1 MHNKVKSKN
10 SHKGFLKLALVIVL
24 ILVQGLIF
32 VYTWVN
38 HYNELLRFPYVLKG
52 NIFLMI
58 VYMVLSYIFMVL
70 FDCNNLSEHRPAYLI
85 FSEFLSI
92 VACNVIV
99 YLVIIIPAAALGL
112 MPIIPIVNM
121 TIADFITI
129 VIWALIVNS
138 LFKKVSPPQEV
149 LLITSKNNI
158 DEIVVKFSKRND
170 LYRINDKIVF
180 DDNDLEGIYDKC
192 NRYDNI
198 LIGDITSEARN
209 DIIKHCFNNSRNI
222 YVIPK
227 ISDILLKYSD
237 DILVFDTPL
246 YLSTNFGLSFE
257 VRFFKRL
264 IDIVLSLVVLVVFFP
279 IWLLVAL
286 MIKIEDGSPIFFLQ
300 ERVTIDNK
308 LFNIIKF
315 RSMKVSN
322 NNDVMPT
329 LEDDDRVTKVG
340 KFIRKYHIDEIPQLF
355 NILIGDMSLVGPRPE
370 RKEHVE
376 LYTKEISEFQY
387 RSKVKSG
394 LTGLAQIYGKYNTSA
409 IDKLK
414 LDLIYIKKC
423 GFIFDLEL
431 ILRTLKVL
439 IVKENTEGF
448 DIKTQEYIKNNAKQ

>member
-1 MHNKVKSKN
+1 MQKEVKPENSNKS
-10 SHKGFLKLALVIVL
+10 FLKLALVIVL
-24 ILVQGLIF
+24 ILVQGFIF
-32 VYTWVN
+32 VNTWV
-38 HYNELLRFPYVLKG
+38 HSYNVLLRFPYILKG
-52 NIFLMI
+52 NVFLMA

-70 FDCNNLSEHRPAYLI
+70 FDCNNLSEQRPAYLI

-92 VACNVIV
+92 IFCNIIV

-112 MPIIPIVNM
+112 MPIIPIINM
-121 TIADFITI
+121 TIFDFVVI
-129 VIWALIVNS
+129 VIWALCVNS
-138 LFKKVSPPQEV
+138 IFKRISPPKEV
-149 LLITSKNNI
+149 LLITSQNSI
-158 DEIVVKFSKRND
+158 DEIVAKFSKRND
-170 LYRINDKIVF
+170 LYIITGKIVF
-180 DDNDLEGIYDKC
+180 DYKNIDNIYNKC
-192 NRYDNI
+192 NSFDNI

-227 ISDILLKYSD
+227 ISDILLKYSE

-246 YLSTNFGLSFE
+246 YLSTNFGLSIE
-257 VRFFKRL
+257 VKFFKRL
-264 IDIVLSLVVLVVFFP
+264 VDIIISLLVLIVFLP
-279 IWLLVAL
+279 IWLIIAL
-286 MIKIEDGSPIFFLQ
+286 MIKIEDGGPVLFVQ
-300 ERVTIDNK
+300 ERVTIDNR

-315 RSMKVSN
+315 RSMKVSDN
-322 NNDVMPT
+322 NEVLPT
-329 LEDDDRVTKVG
+329 LEEDERVTRVG
-340 KFIRKYHIDEIPQLF
+340 KFIRKYHLDEIPQLI
-355 NILIGDMSLVGPRPE
+355 NILVGDMSLVGPRPE

-431 ILRTLKVL
+431 LLRTLKVL
-439 IVKENTEGF
+439 IMKENTEGF
-448 DIKTQEYIKNNAKQ
+448 DVKTQEYIKNNAK

>member
-1 MHNKVKSKN
+1 MQNRVISENSNKS
-10 SHKGFLKLALVIVL
+10 FLKLALVIVL
-24 ILVQGLIF
+24 ILVQGF
-32 VYTWVN
+32 VFVHTWV
-38 HYNELLRFPYVLKG
+38 HSYNDLLRFPYVLKG

-92 VACNVIV
+92 ISCNIIV

-112 MPIIPIVNM
+112 MPIMPIVNM
-121 TIADFITI
+121 TIVDFI
-129 VIWALIVNS
+129 VIFVWAMLVNS
-138 LFKKVSPPQEV
+138 LFKKISPPQKV
-149 LLITSKNNI
+149 LLITSQNSV
-158 DEIVVKFSKRND
+158 DEIVTKFSKRSD
-170 LYRINDKIVF
+170 LYIINDRVVF
-180 DDNDLEGIYDKC
+180 
-192 NRYDNI
+192 
-198 LIGDITSEARN
+198 
-209 DIIKHCFNNSRNI
+209 IKHCFNNSRNI

-227 ISDILLKYSD
+227 ISDILLKYSE

-264 IDIVLSLVVLVVFFP
+264 IDIVISSFVLIVFLPF
-279 IWLLVAL
+279 WLLVAL
-286 MIKIEDGSPIFFLQ
+286 MIKIEDGGPVFFLQ

-329 LEDDDRVTKVG
+329 LEDDDRVTRVG
-340 KFIRKYHIDEIPQLF
+340 RFIRKYHIDEIPQLI
-355 NILIGDMSLVGPRPE
+355 NILVGDMSLVGPRPE
-370 RKEHVE
+370 RKEHVD

-439 IVKENTEGF
+439 IIKDNTEGF
-448 DIKTQEYIKNNAKQ
+448 DVKTQEYIKNNAK

>member
-1 MHNKVKSKN
+1 MQKEVKPENSNKS
-10 SHKGFLKLALVIVL
+10 FLKLALVIVL
-24 ILVQGLIF
+24 ILVQGFIF
-32 VYTWVN
+32 VNTWV
-38 HYNELLRFPYVLKG
+38 HSYNVLLRFPYILKG
-52 NIFLMI
+52 NVFLMA

-70 FDCNNLSEHRPAYLI
+70 FDCNNLSEQRPAYLI

-92 VACNVIV
+92 IFCNIIV

-112 MPIIPIVNM
+112 MPIIPIINM
-121 TIADFITI
+121 TIFDFVVI
-129 VIWALIVNS
+129 VIWALCVNS
-138 LFKKVSPPQEV
+138 IFKRISPPKEV
-149 LLITSKNNI
+149 LLITSQNSI
-158 DEIVVKFSKRND
+158 DEIVAKFSKRND
-170 LYRINDKIVF
+170 LYIITGKVVF
-180 DDNDLEGIYDKC
+180 DYKNIDNIYNKC
-192 NRYDNI
+192 NSFDNI

-227 ISDILLKYSD
+227 ISDILLKYSE

-246 YLSTNFGLSFE
+246 YLSTNFGLSIE
-257 VRFFKRL
+257 VKFFKRL
-264 IDIVLSLVVLVVFFP
+264 VDIIISLLVLIVFSP
-279 IWLLVAL
+279 IWLIIAL
-286 MIKIEDGSPIFFLQ
+286 MIKIEDGGPVLFVQ
-300 ERVTIDNK
+300 ERVTIDNR

-315 RSMKVSN
+315 RSMKVSDN
-322 NNDVMPT
+322 NEVLPT
-329 LEDDDRVTKVG
+329 LEEDERVTRVG
-340 KFIRKYHIDEIPQLF
+340 KFIRKYHLDEIPQLI
-355 NILIGDMSLVGPRPE
+355 NILVGDMSLVGPRPE

-431 ILRTLKVL
+431 LLRTLKVL
-439 IVKENTEGF
+439 IMKENTEGF
-448 DIKTQEYIKNNAKQ
+448 DVKTQEYIKNNAK

>member
-1 MHNKVKSKN
+1 MQKEVNSENSNKI
-10 SHKGFLKLALVIVL
+10 FLKLALVIVL
-24 ILVQGLIF
+24 ILVQGFIF
-32 VYTWVN
+32 VNTWV
-38 HYNELLRFPYVLKG
+38 HSYNVLLRFPYILKG
-52 NIFLMI
+52 NVFLMA

-70 FDCNNLSEHRPAYLI
+70 FDCNNLSEQRPAYLI

-92 VACNVIV
+92 IFCNIIV

-112 MPIIPIVNM
+112 MPIIPIINM
-121 TIADFITI
+121 TIFDFVVI
-129 VIWALIVNS
+129 VIWALCVNS
-138 LFKKVSPPQEV
+138 IFKRISPPKEV
-149 LLITSKNNI
+149 LLITSQNSI
-158 DEIVVKFSKRND
+158 DEIVAKFSKRND
-170 LYRINDKIVF
+170 LYIITGKIVF
-180 DDNDLEGIYDKC
+180 DYKNIDNIYNKC
-192 NRYDNI
+192 NSFDNI

-227 ISDILLKYSD
+227 ISDILLKYSE

-246 YLSTNFGLSFE
+246 YLSTNFGLSIE
-257 VRFFKRL
+257 VKFFKRL
-264 IDIVLSLVVLVVFFP
+264 VDIIISLLVLIVFSP
-279 IWLLVAL
+279 IWLIIAL
-286 MIKIEDGSPIFFLQ
+286 MIKIEDGGPVLFVQ
-300 ERVTIDNK
+300 ERVTIDNR

-315 RSMKVSN
+315 RSMKVSDN
-322 NNDVMPT
+322 NEVLPT
-329 LEDDDRVTKVG
+329 LEEDERVTRVG
-340 KFIRKYHIDEIPQLF
+340 KFIRKYHLDEIPQLI
-355 NILIGDMSLVGPRPE
+355 NILVGDMSLVGPRPE

-431 ILRTLKVL
+431 LLRTLKVL
-439 IVKENTEGF
+439 IMKENTEGF
-448 DIKTQEYIKNNAKQ
+448 DVKTQEYIKNNAK

>member
-1 MHNKVKSKN
+1 MQKEVKSEN
-10 SHKGFLKLALVIVL
+10 SYRSFLKLALVIVL
-24 ILVQGLIF
+24 ILVLGFIF
-32 VYTWVN
+32 VYTWIN
-38 HYNELLRFPYVLKG
+38 SYNVLLRFPYILKG
-52 NIFLMI
+52 NVFLMV

-70 FDCNNLSEHRPAYLI
+70 FDCNNLSETRPAYLI

-92 VACNVIV
+92 IACNIIV

-121 TIADFITI
+121 TILDFIVI
-129 VIWALIVNS
+129 VIWALCVNS
-138 LFKKVSPPQEV
+138 IFKRISPPQKV
-149 LLITSKNNI
+149 LLITSKNNV

-170 LYRINDKIVF
+170 LYSIDDKIAF
-180 DDNDLEGIYDKC
+180 DDSDLESIYDKC

-227 ISDILLKYSD
+227 ISDILLKYSE

-264 IDIVLSLVVLVVFFP
+264 IDIVISLFILIVFFP
-279 IWLLVAL
+279 IWLFVAL
-286 MIKIEDGSPIFFLQ
+286 MIKIEDGGPIFFLQ

-315 RSMKVSN
+315 RSMKVS
-322 NNDVMPT
+322 DSDEVMPT
-329 LEDDDRVTKVG
+329 LEDDDRVTRVG
-340 KFIRKYHIDEIPQLF
+340 KFIRKYHIDEIPQLL
-355 NILIGDMSLVGPRPE
+355 NILVGDMSLVGPRPE

-376 LYTKEISEFQY
+376 LYTKEISEFEY

-448 DIKTQEYIKNNAKQ
+448 DAKTQEYIKNNAK

>member
-1 MHNKVKSKN
+1 MQKEVKPENSNKS
-10 SHKGFLKLALVIVL
+10 FLKLALVIVL
-24 ILVQGLIF
+24 ILVQGFIF
-32 VYTWVN
+32 VNTWV
-38 HYNELLRFPYVLKG
+38 HSYNVLLRFPYILKG
-52 NIFLMI
+52 NVFLMT

-70 FDCNNLSEHRPAYLI
+70 FDCNNLSEQRPAYLI

-92 VACNVIV
+92 IFCNIIV

-112 MPIIPIVNM
+112 MPIIPIINM
-121 TIADFITI
+121 TIFDFVVI
-129 VIWALIVNS
+129 VIWALCVNFI
-138 LFKKVSPPQEV
+138 FKRISPPKEV
-149 LLITSKNNI
+149 LLITSQNSI
-158 DEIVVKFSKRND
+158 DEIVAKFSKRND
-170 LYRINDKIVF
+170 LYIITGKIVF
-180 DDNDLEGIYDKC
+180 DYKNIDNIYNKC
-192 NRYDNI
+192 NSFDNI

-227 ISDILLKYSD
+227 ISDILLKYSE
-237 DILVFDTPL
+237 DILAFDTPL
-246 YLSTNFGLSFE
+246 YLSTNFGLSVE
-257 VRFFKRL
+257 VKFFKRL
-264 IDIVLSLVVLVVFFP
+264 VDIIISLLVLIVFSP
-279 IWLLVAL
+279 IWLIIAL
-286 MIKIEDGSPIFFLQ
+286 MIKIEDGGPVLFVQ
-300 ERVTIDNK
+300 ERVTIDNR

-315 RSMKVSN
+315 RSMKVSDN
-322 NNDVMPT
+322 NEVLPT
-329 LEDDDRVTKVG
+329 LEEDERITRVG
-340 KFIRKYHIDEIPQLF
+340 KFIRKYHLDEIPQLI
-355 NILIGDMSLVGPRPE
+355 NILVGDMSLVGPRPE

-439 IVKENTEGF
+439 IIKENTEGF
-448 DIKTQEYIKNNAKQ
+448 DVKTQEYIKNNAK

>member
-1 MHNKVKSKN
+1 MQKEVKSEN
-10 SHKGFLKLALVIVL
+10 SYKSLLKLALVIVL
-24 ILVQGLIF
+24 ILVLGFIF
-32 VYTWVN
+32 VYTWIN
-38 HYNELLRFPYVLKG
+38 SYNVLLRFPYILKG
-52 NIFLMI
+52 NIFLMV

-70 FDCNNLSEHRPAYLI
+70 FDCNNLSETRPAYLI

-92 VACNVIV
+92 IACNIIV

-121 TIADFITI
+121 TILDFIVI
-129 VIWALIVNS
+129 VIWALCVNS
-138 LFKKVSPPQEV
+138 IFKRISPPQKV
-149 LLITSKNNI
+149 LLITSKNNV

-170 LYRINDKIVF
+170 LYSIDDKIAF
-180 DDNDLEGIYDKC
+180 DDSDLESIYDKC

-227 ISDILLKYSD
+227 ISDILLKYSE

-264 IDIVLSLVVLVVFFP
+264 IDIVISLFILIAFFP
-279 IWLLVAL
+279 IWLIVAL
-286 MIKIEDGSPIFFLQ
+286 MIKIEDGGPIFFLQ

-315 RSMKVSN
+315 RSMKVS
-322 NNDVMPT
+322 DSDEVMPT
-329 LEDDDRVTKVG
+329 LEDDDRVTRVG
-340 KFIRKYHIDEIPQLF
+340 KFIRKYHIDEIPQLL
-355 NILIGDMSLVGPRPE
+355 NILVGDMSLVGPRPE

-376 LYTKEISEFQY
+376 LYTKEISEFEY

-448 DIKTQEYIKNNAKQ
+448 DAKTQEYIKNNAK

>member
-1 MHNKVKSKN
+1 MQKEVKSEN
-10 SHKGFLKLALVIVL
+10 SYKSLLKLALVIVL
-24 ILVQGLIF
+24 ILVLGFIF
-32 VYTWVN
+32 VYTWIN
-38 HYNELLRFPYVLKG
+38 SYNVLLRFPYILKG
-52 NIFLMI
+52 NIFLMV

-70 FDCNNLSEHRPAYLI
+70 FDCNNLSETRPAYLI

-92 VACNVIV
+92 IACNIIV

-121 TIADFITI
+121 TILDFIVI
-129 VIWALIVNS
+129 VIWALCVNS
-138 LFKKVSPPQEV
+138 IFKKISPPQKV
-149 LLITSKNNI
+149 LLITSKNNV

-170 LYRINDKIVF
+170 LYSIDDKIAF
-180 DDNDLEGIYDKC
+180 DDSDLESIYDKC

-227 ISDILLKYSD
+227 ISDILLKYSE

-264 IDIVLSLVVLVVFFP
+264 IDIVISLFILIAFFP
-279 IWLLVAL
+279 IWLIVAL
-286 MIKIEDGSPIFFLQ
+286 MIKIEDGGPIFFLQ

-315 RSMKVSN
+315 RSMKVS
-322 NNDVMPT
+322 DSDEVMPT
-329 LEDDDRVTKVG
+329 LEDDDRVTRVG
-340 KFIRKYHIDEIPQLF
+340 KFIRKYHIDEIPQLL
-355 NILIGDMSLVGPRPE
+355 NILVGDMSLVGPRPE

-376 LYTKEISEFQY
+376 LYTKEISEFEY

-448 DIKTQEYIKNNAKQ
+448 DAKTQEYIKNNAK

>member
-1 MHNKVKSKN
+1 MQKEVKSEN
-10 SHKGFLKLALVIVL
+10 SYKSLLKLALVIVL
-24 ILVQGLIF
+24 ILVLGFIF
-32 VYTWVN
+32 VYTWIN
-38 HYNELLRFPYVLKG
+38 SYNVLLRFPYILKG
-52 NIFLMI
+52 NVFLMV

-70 FDCNNLSEHRPAYLI
+70 FDCNNLSETRPAYLI

-92 VACNVIV
+92 IACNIIV

-121 TIADFITI
+121 TILDFIVI
-129 VIWALIVNS
+129 VIWALCVNS
-138 LFKKVSPPQEV
+138 IFKRISPPQKV
-149 LLITSKNNI
+149 LLITSKNNV

-170 LYRINDKIVF
+170 LYSIDDKIAF
-180 DDNDLEGIYDKC
+180 DDSDLESIYDKC

-227 ISDILLKYSD
+227 ISDILLKYSE

-264 IDIVLSLVVLVVFFP
+264 IDIVISLFILIAFFP
-279 IWLLVAL
+279 IWLIVAL
-286 MIKIEDGSPIFFLQ
+286 MIKIEDGGPIFFLQ

-315 RSMKVSN
+315 RSMKVS
-322 NNDVMPT
+322 DSDEVMPT
-329 LEDDDRVTKVG
+329 LEDDDRVTRVG
-340 KFIRKYHIDEIPQLF
+340 KFIRKYHIDEIPQLL
-355 NILIGDMSLVGPRPE
+355 NILVGDMSLVGPRPE

-376 LYTKEISEFQY
+376 LYTKEISEFEY

-448 DIKTQEYIKNNAKQ
+448 DAKTQEYIKNNAK

>member
-1 MHNKVKSKN
+1 MQKELKSEN
-10 SHKGFLKLALVIVL
+10 PNRSLVKLALVIVL
-24 ILVQGLIF
+24 ILVQGFVF

-38 HYNELLRFPYVLKG
+38 SYNVLLRFPYILKG
-52 NIFLMI
+52 NVFLMT

-70 FDCNNLSEHRPAYLI
+70 FDCNNLSEQRPAYLI

-92 VACNVIV
+92 IACNIIV

-112 MPIIPIVNM
+112 MPIIPMVNM
-121 TIADFITI
+121 TIVDFIVI
-129 VIWALIVNS
+129 VVWALCVNA
-138 LFKKVSPPQEV
+138 LLKRVSPPKEV
-149 LLITSKNNI
+149 LLITSQNNI
-158 DEIVVKFSKRND
+158 DEIVIKFSKRKD
-170 LYRINDKIVF
+170 LFIIDDKIVF
-180 DDNDLEGIYDKC
+180 DESDLENIYNKC

-209 DIIKHCFNNSRNI
+209 DIIKHCFNNSRSI

-227 ISDILLKYSD
+227 ISDILLKYSE

-257 VRFFKRL
+257 VKFFKRL
-264 IDIVLSLVVLVVFFP
+264 IDIIISLLILILFLP
-279 IWLLVAL
+279 IWLIVAL
-286 MIKIEDGSPIFFLQ
+286 MIKLEDGGPVFFLQ

-329 LEDDDRVTKVG
+329 LEDDDRVTRVG
-340 KFIRKYHIDEIPQLF
+340 RFIRKYHIDEIPQLI
-355 NILIGDMSLVGPRPE
+355 NILVGDMSLVGPRPE
-370 RKEHVE
+370 RKEHVD

-439 IVKENTEGF
+439 IIKDNTEGF
-448 DIKTQEYIKNNAKQ
+448 DVKTQEYIKNNAK

>member
-1 MHNKVKSKN
+1 MQKDSLSEN
-10 SHKGFLKLALVIVL
+10 SHKSFLKLALVIVL
-24 ILVQGLIF
+24 ILVQGFIF
-32 VYTWVN
+32 TYTWI
-38 HYNELLRFPYVLKG
+38 HSYNVLLRFPYVLKG
-52 NIFLMI
+52 NVFLMA

-70 FDCNNLSEHRPAYLI
+70 FDCNNLSEYRPAYLI

-112 MPIIPIVNM
+112 MPIIPIVYM
-121 TIADFITI
+121 TIADFIFI
-129 VIWALIVNS
+129 VVWALFVNL
-138 LFKKVSPPQEV
+138 LFKKISPPQEV
-149 LLITSKNNI
+149 LLITSENSV
-158 DEIVVKFSKRND
+158 DEIVAKFSKRND
-170 LYRINDKIVF
+170 LYIITDKIIF
-180 DDNDLEGIYDKC
+180 NDNDLDSIYDKC
-192 NRYDNI
+192 NLYDNI

-227 ISDILLKYSD
+227 ISDILLKYSE
-237 DILVFDTPL
+237 DILVIDTPL

-264 IDIVLSLVVLVVFFP
+264 IDIVISSFILIVFLP

-286 MIKIEDGSPIFFLQ
+286 LIKIEDGGPIFFLQ
-300 ERVTIDNK
+300 ERVTIDDK

-315 RSMKVSN
+315 RSMKVSDN
-322 NNDVMPT
+322 NEVMPT
-329 LEDDDRVTKVG
+329 LEDDDRVTNIG
-340 KFIRKYHIDEIPQLF
+340 KIIRKYHIDEIPQLL

-439 IVKENTEGF
+439 IMKDNTEGF
-448 DIKTQEYIKNNAKQ
+448 DVKTQEYIKNNAK

>member
-1 MHNKVKSKN
+1 MQKEVKTEN
-10 SHKGFLKLALVIVL
+10 SNTSFLKLALVIVL
-24 ILVQGLIF
+24 ILVQGFIF
-32 VYTWVN
+32 AYTWV
-38 HYNELLRFPYVLKG
+38 HSYNVLLRFPYILKG
-52 NIFLMI
+52 NVFLMA

-70 FDCNNLSEHRPAYLI
+70 FDCNNLSENRPAYLI

-92 VACNVIV
+92 IACNIIV

-112 MPIIPIVNM
+112 MPILPIVYM
-121 TIADFITI
+121 TIIDFIFI
-129 VIWALIVNS
+129 VFWALFVNL
-138 LFKKVSPPQEV
+138 LFKKIIPPQEV
-149 LLITSKNNI
+149 LLITSENSI
-158 DEIVVKFSKRND
+158 DEIVSKFSKRTD
-170 LYRINDKIVF
+170 LYIITDKIIF
-180 DDNDLEGIYDKC
+180 NDNDLDSIYNKC
-192 NRYDNI
+192 NLYDNI

-227 ISDILLKYSD
+227 ISDILLKYSE

-246 YLSTNFGLSFE
+246 YLSTNFGLSIE
-257 VRFFKRL
+257 VKFFKRL
-264 IDIVLSLVVLVVFFP
+264 VDIIISLLVLIVFSP
-279 IWLLVAL
+279 IWLIIAL
-286 MIKIEDGSPIFFLQ
+286 MIKIEDGGPVLFLQ
-300 ERVTIDNK
+300 ERVTIDNR

-315 RSMKVSN
+315 RSMKVSDN
-322 NNDVMPT
+322 NEVLPT
-329 LEDDDRVTKVG
+329 LEEDERVTRVG
-340 KFIRKYHIDEIPQLF
+340 KFIRKYHLDEIPQLI
-355 NILIGDMSLVGPRPE
+355 NILVGDMSLVGPRPE

-439 IVKENTEGF
+439 IMKENTEGF
-448 DIKTQEYIKNNAKQ
+448 DVKTQEYIKNNAK

>member
-1 MHNKVKSKN
+1 MQKEVKPENSNKS
-10 SHKGFLKLALVIVL
+10 FLKLALVIVL
-24 ILVQGLIF
+24 ILVQGFIF
-32 VYTWVN
+32 VNTWV
-38 HYNELLRFPYVLKG
+38 HSYNVLLRFPYILKG
-52 NIFLMI
+52 NVFLMA

-70 FDCNNLSEHRPAYLI
+70 FDCNNLSEQRPAYLI

-92 VACNVIV
+92 IFCNIIV

-112 MPIIPIVNM
+112 MPIIPIINM
-121 TIADFITI
+121 TIFDFVVI
-129 VIWALIVNS
+129 VIWALCVNS
-138 LFKKVSPPQEV
+138 IFKRISPPKEV
-149 LLITSKNNI
+149 LLITSQNSI
-158 DEIVVKFSKRND
+158 DEIVAKFSKRND
-170 LYRINDKIVF
+170 LYIITGKIVF
-180 DDNDLEGIYDKC
+180 DYKNIDNIYNKC
-192 NRYDNI
+192 NSFDNI

-227 ISDILLKYSD
+227 ISDILLKYSE

-246 YLSTNFGLSFE
+246 YLSTNFGLSIE
-257 VRFFKRL
+257 VKFFKRL
-264 IDIVLSLVVLVVFFP
+264 VDIIISLLVLIVFSP
-279 IWLLVAL
+279 IWLIIAL
-286 MIKIEDGSPIFFLQ
+286 MIKIEDGGPVLFVQ
-300 ERVTIDNK
+300 ERVTIDNR

-315 RSMKVSN
+315 RSMKVSDN
-322 NNDVMPT
+322 NEVLPT
-329 LEDDDRVTKVG
+329 LEEDERVTRVG
-340 KFIRKYHIDEIPQLF
+340 KFIRKYHLDEIPQLI
-355 NILIGDMSLVGPRPE
+355 NILVGDMSLVGPRPE

-431 ILRTLKVL
+431 LLRTLKVL
-439 IVKENTEGF
+439 IMKENTEGF
-448 DIKTQEYIKNNAKQ
+448 DVKTQEYIKNNAK

>member
-1 MHNKVKSKN
+1 M
-10 SHKGFLKLALVIVL
+10 A
-24 ILVQGLIF
+24 
-32 VYTWVN
+32 
-38 HYNELLRFPYVLKG
+38 
-52 NIFLMI
+52 

-70 FDCNNLSEHRPAYLI
+70 FDCNNLSEQRPAYLI

-92 VACNVIV
+92 IFCNIIV

-112 MPIIPIVNM
+112 MPIIPIINM
-121 TIADFITI
+121 TIFDFVVI
-129 VIWALIVNS
+129 VIWALCVNS
-138 LFKKVSPPQEV
+138 IFKRISPPKEV
-149 LLITSKNNI
+149 LLITSQNSI
-158 DEIVVKFSKRND
+158 DEIVAKFSKRND
-170 LYRINDKIVF
+170 LYIITGKIVF
-180 DDNDLEGIYDKC
+180 DYKNIDNIYNKC
-192 NRYDNI
+192 NSFDNI

-227 ISDILLKYSD
+227 ISDILLKYSE

-246 YLSTNFGLSFE
+246 YLSTNFGLSIE
-257 VRFFKRL
+257 VKFFKRL
-264 IDIVLSLVVLVVFFP
+264 VDIIISLLVLIVFSP
-279 IWLLVAL
+279 IWLIIAL
-286 MIKIEDGSPIFFLQ
+286 MIKIEDGGPVLFVQ
-300 ERVTIDNK
+300 ERVTIDNR

-315 RSMKVSN
+315 RSMKVSDN
-322 NNDVMPT
+322 NEVLPT
-329 LEDDDRVTKVG
+329 LEEDERVTRVG
-340 KFIRKYHIDEIPQLF
+340 KFIRKYHLDEIPQLI
-355 NILIGDMSLVGPRPE
+355 NILVGDMSLVGPRPE

-431 ILRTLKVL
+431 LLRTLKVL
-439 IVKENTEGF
+439 IMKENTEGF
-448 DIKTQEYIKNNAKQ
+448 DVKTQEYIKNNAK

>member
-1 MHNKVKSKN
+1 MQNRVISENPNKI
-10 SHKGFLKLALVIVL
+10 FLKLALVIVL
-24 ILVQGLIF
+24 ILVQGF
-32 VYTWVN
+32 VFVHTWV
-38 HYNELLRFPYVLKG
+38 HSYNDLLRFPYVLKG
-52 NIFLMI
+52 NIFLMV

-92 VACNVIV
+92 ISCNIIV

-112 MPIIPIVNM
+112 MPIMPIVNM
-121 TIADFITI
+121 TIVDFILI
-129 VIWALIVNS
+129 FVWAMLVNS
-138 LFKKVSPPQEV
+138 LLKKISPPQKV
-149 LLITSKNNI
+149 LLITSQNSV
-158 DEIVVKFSKRND
+158 DEIVTKFSKRSDLYIINDRVVFDYND
-170 LYRINDKIVF
+170 LDS
-180 DDNDLEGIYDKC
+180 IYDKC
-192 NRYDNI
+192 NHYDNI

-227 ISDILLKYSD
+227 ISDILLKYSE

-264 IDIVLSLVVLVVFFP
+264 IDIVISSFVLMVFLPF
-279 IWLLVAL
+279 WLLVAL
-286 MIKIEDGSPIFFLQ
+286 MIKIEDGGPVFFFQ

-329 LEDDDRVTKVG
+329 LEDDDRVTRVG
-340 KFIRKYHIDEIPQLF
+340 KFIRKYHIDEIPQLI
-355 NILIGDMSLVGPRPE
+355 NILLGDMSLVGPRPE
-370 RKEHVE
+370 RKEHVD

-439 IVKENTEGF
+439 IIKDNTEGF
-448 DIKTQEYIKNNAKQ
+448 DVKTQEYIKNNAK